1 MKRQQTGFTL
11 VELLVVI
18 AIIGVLIALLL
29 PAVQQ
34 AREAARRMTC
44 SNNLKQL
51 GLAVHNYHDTF
62 GSLPSGWI
70 ESNGG
75 MLHSWGTLV
84 LPFIE
89 QDNLYE
95 NMKPDFGLQE
105 SANDLTK
112 AGATLDAFR
121 CPSSILPERSADGF
135 GTSNYNANFGGTYE
149 ANVDRGGLFKPN
161 SSYRFRDITDG
172 TTNTILIG
180 EAEGDSRTDNAGFP
194 IWAQISGN
202 GPARRWQVTSY
213 AHINKPI
220 NFGLT
225 AAGCEAGECDESYQS
240 RHPGGAMFALSDASV
255 RFIPETIETGTRMP
269 WASQPVDGVWLKL
282 CLRNDG
288 QVIGEY

>member
-1 MKRQQTGFTL
+1 MKRQRIGFTL

-34 AREAARRMTC
+34 AREAARRMSC

-62 GSLPSGWI
+62 GTLPSGWI
-70 ESNGG
+70 EANGD

-95 NMKPDFGLQE
+95 NMKPDFGNQE
-105 SANDLTK
+105 SDNGVDK
-112 AGATLDAFR
+112 AGALLDAFR
-121 CPSSILPERSADGF
+121 CPSSNLPERSDDGY
-135 GTSNYNANFGGTYE
+135 GTSNYNANFGGTFVADTDE
-149 ANVDRGGLFKPN
+149 GGLFKPN
-161 SSYRFRDITDG
+161 SGFRFRDITDG
-172 TTNTILIG
+172 TSNTILIG
-180 EAEGDSRTDNAGFP
+180 EVEGDSRTDNAGFP
-194 IWAQISGN
+194 VWAQISGS
-202 GPARRWQVTSY
+202 GSARRWQVASY
-213 AHINKPI
+213 GHINKPI

-225 AAGCEAGECDESYQS
+225 ASGCEAGECDESYQS
-240 RHPGGAMFALSDASV
+240 RHPGGAQFVLADASV

-269 WASQPVDGVWLKL
+269 WAADPVDGAWLKL

-288 QVIGEY
+288 QVIGEF